1 MPYEITNKLRGP
13 SIIKVVDALAR
24 TTINLSQLSANTN
37 TENIVSATITSVKW
51 SLHPTT
57 GQLSIDRQVVGSPAV
72 PVMNVFQSGAWGPDQ
87 VAFANTATGNLNIT
101 VASGGGTVVLTLSKY
116 ANYNV
121 ETQGL

>member
-1 MPYEITNKLRGP
+1 MPYEITNRLRGP

-57 GQLSIDRQVVGSPAV
+57 GQLSIDRQVPGNAVV
-72 PVMNVFQSGAWGPDQ
+72 PVMNVFQSGSWVHDE
-87 VAFANTATGNLNIT
+87 VSFANTATGNLNIT
-101 VASGGGTVVLTLSKY
+101 VAAGGGTVVLTLSKY